1 MNRVLSLVITL
12 LVFGIALSRADD
24 ILVALSPYRSAEQVA
39 PAAAEPA
46 LPLAEAEL
54 AGTKMPQVGQS
65 GKPSRP

>member
-1 MNRVLSLVITL
+1 MNRLLSLVIAL

-46 LPLAEAEL
+46 PPLAEAEL
-54 AGTKMPQVGQS
+54 AGAAAP
-65 GKPSRP
+65 